1 MPDLSRFTALAV
13 KNGAVP
19 PVPPAATGGGTAGG
33 IEIINQSQYDSVL
46 VPPVPPVPPQNNVT
60 VLESDLID
68 AFEERAAIMEYDGCL
83 SREDA
88 EAEARADVFGGGAS
102 AM

>member
-1 MPDLSRFTALAV
+1 MPDLSRFAALAV
-13 KNGAVP
+13 KSGV
-19 PVPPAATGGGTAGG
+19 VPPAAIGGGTAGD
-33 IEIINQSQYDSVL
+33 IKNVKQYQYFSFF
-46 VPPVPPVPPQNNVT
+46 VPSVPPVPPQNNVT

-68 AFEERAAIMEYDGCL
+68 AFEERAAIMEFDGCL

-88 EAEARADVFGGGAS
+88 EAEAWADVFGGGAS